1 MTEMSKINSLRVK
14 KYSLY
19 IICRVNRLNQEQ
31 MSLCWSEHLLDMTNE
46 NNYK

>member
-1 MTEMSKINSLRVK
+1 MSKINSLRAK

-19 IICRVNRLNQEQ
+19 IIIICRVNGLDQEQ
-31 MSLCWSEHLLDMTNE
+31 MSLCWSEHLHDITNE